1 MKDNVFIHKDDGSGK
16 KKKSKRAKKK
26 RKSFFSSNTDG
37 QKNSQ
42 TIVQIMNGDFLT
54 KEFVLNNL
62 AYIFFFIF
70 LLILMV
76 SKGYYVNQL
85 ASDIKRTEEELGQI
99 TADYV
104 ESKAKL
110 EEMTRRTELIEKL
123 APIGLKETVNPTKI
137 IRIKN
142 EEE

>member
-16 KKKSKRAKKK
+16 KKKSKRTKKK